1 MAEFRDRSANRDQ
14 YGFQVL
20 PARQSDQYA
29 DGCVLIPLNVEWDTA
44 ALGRHVHF
52 ESTADWL
59 ISTVSA
65 VLDQDAGPV
74 VVRQHPSERRP
85 LQRSKLDVAALLRRR
100 FGEDPRCQFIAADDP
115 VSSYDLLRAARLVLP
130 FVSTI
135 GIEAAAMGKPVLI
148 AGACYYADLGFVWS
162 AGSREEY
169 FDLLHRGIRGD
180 LTLRPDQVER
190 AWLCYYLTA
199 VRNRVSTD
207 FTPHPDDFWTWCQ
220 RPFPSLLSDPA
231 TVDILE
237 AIDTGVPISL
247 LRHARASSADH

>member
-1 MAEFRDRSANRDQ
+1 MTSTGFRCCPR
-14 YGFQVL
+14 G
-20 PARQSDQYA
+20 QSDQYP

-59 ISTVSA
+59 VSTVSA

-100 FGEDPRCQFIAADDP
+100 FGDDPRCQFVAADDP

-135 GIEAAAMGKPVLI
+135 GIEAAAMGKSVLI
-148 AGACYYADLGFVWS
+148 SGRL
-162 AGSREEY
+162 
-169 FDLLHRGIRGD
+169 
-180 LTLRPDQVER
+180 
-190 AWLCYYLTA
+190 
-199 VRNRVSTD
+199 
-207 FTPHPDDFWTWCQ
+207 
-220 RPFPSLLSDPA
+220 
-231 TVDILE
+231 
-237 AIDTGVPISL
+237 L
-247 LRHARASSADH
+247 LRRLRIRVVGRLT